1 MIGFVRGV
9 FVSFGH
15 AGRGVVH
22 VVRNERNARVHLL
35 AMLMVLIVAAFT
47 HISAEGF
54 AALLVA
60 IALVFFA
67 EIVNS
72 AIEKTLDLV
81 HPQYDERVG
90 RIKDMAAA
98 GVLVAALASLA
109 IAVAVFA
116 GSF

>member
-1 MIGFVRGV
+1 MIGFLRDVII
-9 FVSFGH
+9 SMGH
-15 AGRGVVH
+15 ALRGVVY

-35 AMLMVLIVAAFT
+35 AMCLVLIVAELA

-67 EIVNS
+67 EIVNT
-72 AIEKTLDLV
+72 AIEKTLDLI
-81 HPQYDERVG
+81 HPHHDERVG

-109 IAVAVFA
+109 IAIAVFA
-116 GSF
+116 SAF